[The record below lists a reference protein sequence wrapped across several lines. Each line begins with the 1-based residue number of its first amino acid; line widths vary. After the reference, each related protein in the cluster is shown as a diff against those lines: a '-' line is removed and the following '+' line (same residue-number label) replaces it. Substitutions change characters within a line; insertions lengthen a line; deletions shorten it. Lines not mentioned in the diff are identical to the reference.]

1 MMSADGFSQY
11 IIGSATSLISASD
24 LLESGCFD
32 NSLLGQNKM
41 LLTIDCDTDQIRQEH
56 LDEFN
61 QTLSR
66 QQWCHTNT
74 NTKFRVPNQCW
85 TVSHHRDGTV
95 SLDGLQLHKQPLIQN
110 CIRRRT
116 HYWQSDN
123 VQRIN
128 NLPNHI
134 SAKIYSWQVWQRF
147 FSTTT
152 DEDGSHNIWLIPIAC
167 TCIAWSDVSFP
178 KENVSL

>member
-1 MMSADGFSQY
+1 
-11 IIGSATSLISASD
+11 
-24 LLESGCFD
+24 
-32 NSLLGQNKM
+32 M

-74 NTKFRVPNQCW
+74 KFRVPNQCW

-95 SLDGLQLHKQPLIQN
+95 SLDGLQLRNQPLIQN

-123 VQRIN
+123 IQRIN

-134 SAKIYSWQVWQRF
+134 SAKIFSWQVQQRF

-152 DEDGSHNIWLIPIAC
+152 DEDGSHIWFDSYCVYMYCLEWCIITQRKYLFVTVLFYYHYANSNSNITFIGAFVQWLDA
-167 TCIAWSDVSFP
+167 AVGASFCRP
-178 KENVSL
+178 FRT